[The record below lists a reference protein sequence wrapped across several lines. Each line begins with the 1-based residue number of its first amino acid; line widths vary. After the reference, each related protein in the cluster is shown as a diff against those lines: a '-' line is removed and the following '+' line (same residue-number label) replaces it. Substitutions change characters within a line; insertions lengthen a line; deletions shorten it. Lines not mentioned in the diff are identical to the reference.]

1 MKGRDTCVEEAA
13 LDCTRT
19 TPKHTVSEPPK
30 QMFNIEMCERFRERE
45 FGLRRWK
52 GLGLMVGASTRRGLG
67 CWERGQPQRGLR
79 GGCAALQLEGEPL
92 QAFP

>member
-30 QMFNIEMCERFRERE
+30 QMFDIEMCERFRERE
-45 FGLRRWK
+45 FGWRRWK
-52 GLGLMVGASTRRGLG
+52 GLGLMGSTRRGLG
-67 CWERGQPQRGLR
+67 CWERGWPQRGLR
-79 GGCAALQLEGEPL
+79 GRGAALQPEGEPL